1 MYRTPIGRITLACN
15 GEALTH
21 AAFGP
26 AVFESDRRACAL
38 TNQASN
44 EVLEY
49 LAGKRR
55 SFSVP
60 IDPAGSAFQKKVWG
74 YLMTVPYGQTRSYAQ
89 VANDLGNPKGVNA
102 ISTAC
107 SRNPLPFFIPSHRV
121 IGVHGDV
128 GGFVADPA
136 IKQFLIDLEARMM

>member
-1 MYRTPIGRITLACN
+1 MGRITLACN

-21 AAFGP
+21 VAFGP
-26 AVFESDRRACAL
+26 AVFEGDCRACAL

-60 IDPAGSAFQKKVWG
+60 LDLSGSAFQKKVWDH
-74 YLMTVPYGQTRSYAQ
+74 LRTIPYGETRSYVQ
-89 VANDLGNPKGVNA
+89 VANDLGNSKGINA
-102 ISTAC
+102 VSTAC
-107 SRNPLPFFIPSHRV
+107 SRNPLPIFVPSHRV
-121 IGVHGDV
+121 IGIHGDV